1 MKDML
6 HALALINR
14 EMVRFSALAKV
25 DSSKKNKQYKSL
37 HDSYTKARARQYQQ
51 IRTTKRTKHK

>member
-1 MKDML
+1 MKDMA

-25 DSSKKNKQYKSL
+25 DSPKKNRQYKSL

-51 IRTTKRTKHK
+51 IRTTKRTRHK